1 MEKLQITK
9 EVAERIK
16 LGITESL
23 NNHEIEPFINI
34 IEEVFIN
41 TNSYDEFAQILD
53 LIDFELSISNKLN
66 IIHEYA
72 FSNTFRDEFKY
83 VCKKFFNEDDVEDF
97 TRNVGVFSSAN
108 HNDVLVY
115 LVENNLIDKEELT
128 SHPEYI
134 ISCKFF
140 TKLLPFVDI
149 DNYKFK
155 TYYSYFLDKFSTE
168 NEFYDEDDEDKPN
181 NLNIIQEFLHLSNEN
196 VEFMLSFTKEHL
208 DNLKLTKN
216 ELDFFNNLS
225 LNFKLQTKLQEKNST
240 ENKKK
245 I

>member
-1 MEKLQITK
+1 MKKL
-9 EVAERIK
+9 
-16 LGITESL
+16 
-23 NNHEIEPFINI
+23 
-34 IEEVFIN
+34 FIN
-41 TNSYDEFAQILD
+41 TNSYDEFVQILD

-97 TRNVGVFSSAN
+97 TRNIGVISSAN

-115 LVENNLIDKEELT
+115 LVENNLIDKDELT

-140 TKLLPFVDI
+140 TKLLPFVDV

-155 TYYSYFLDKFSTE
+155 SYYSYFLDKFSIE
-168 NEFYDEDDEDKPN
+168 NSIYDEDEDKPN
-181 NLNIIQEFLHLSNEN
+181 NLTIIQEFLHLSNEN
-196 VEFMLSFTKEHL
+196 IEFMLSFTKEHL

-216 ELDFFNNLS
+216 ELEFFNNLS
-225 LNFKLQTKLQEKNST
+225 LNFKLQNKLQEKNFN
-240 ENKKK
+240 ENKTK

>member
-23 NNHEIEPFINI
+23 NNHEIEPFVNI
-34 IEEVFIN
+34 IEEIAIN

-53 LIDFELSISNKLN
+53 LIDFELSTVNKLN

-72 FSNTFRDEFKY
+72 FSNTLRSEFKY
-83 VCKKFFNEDDVEDF
+83 VCKKFFNEDDKEDF
-97 TRNVGVFSSAN
+97 TRNVGVISSSN

-128 SHPEYI
+128 SHPEQI
-134 ISCKFF
+134 QSCKFF
-140 TKLLPFVDI
+140 TKLLPFIDI

-168 NEFYDEDDEDKPN
+168 NEFYDEDKPN
-181 NLNIIQEFLHLSNEN
+181 NLTIIQEFLHLSNEN

-208 DNLKLTKN
+208 DNLKLTKS

-225 LNFKLQTKLQEKNST
+225 LNFKLQNKLQEKNST
-240 ENKKK
+240 ENKNK